1 MMALINH
8 QCAACFFETDERY
21 ERWDVVCIRTSPPVT
36 HCDCD
41 FTTDANLYHARVE
54 TRGLKFNFRVTCD
67 PIFCF
72 VHIVSFE
79 LVSGD
84 TVTVSVRPQG
94 STVNRYRFS
103 AVSPQGSVDTGCLS
117 VGLRASD
124 SLDTLRIEKKL
135 NLNGQPSTVVGH
147 TQQMQIEF
155 SWHFAV
161 LDVMFNFLD
170 DANETGMLLINPQV
184 ATAHAKGHAA

>member
-1 MMALINH
+1 MRELRLRL
-8 QCAACFFETDERY
+8 QLE
-21 ERWDVVCIRTSPPVT
+21 S
-36 HCDCD
+36 
-41 FTTDANLYHARVE
+41 LE
-54 TRGLKFNFRVTCD
+54 TRGLKVQFSCDMCD

-72 VHIVSFE
+72 VQIVSYE

-84 TVTVSVRPQG
+84 TVRVSVRPQG

-147 TQQMQIEF
+147 THQMQIEF
-155 SWHFAV
+155 
-161 LDVMFNFLD
+161 FL
-170 DANETGMLLINPQV
+170 ALCCVRRHVQFS
-184 ATAHAKGHAA
+184 

>member
-1 MMALINH
+1 
-8 QCAACFFETDERY
+8 
-21 ERWDVVCIRTSPPVT
+21 
-36 HCDCD
+36 
-41 FTTDANLYHARVE
+41 
-54 TRGLKFNFRVTCD
+54 
-67 PIFCF
+67 
-72 VHIVSFE
+72 
-79 LVSGD
+79 
-84 TVTVSVRPQG
+84 
-94 STVNRYRFS
+94 
-103 AVSPQGSVDTGCLS
+103 LS

-161 LDVMFNFLD
+161 LGVMFNFLD

-184 ATAHAKGHAA
+184 ATAHAKGHAAKPRDPWCERIHTNWRHHHHQVKDAVKLAELAVVASPLARLCAQSVDCRNQKMWRSDVQ

>member
-1 MMALINH
+1 M
-8 QCAACFFETDERY
+8 
-21 ERWDVVCIRTSPPVT
+21 
-36 HCDCD
+36 
-41 FTTDANLYHARVE
+41 YHARVE

-84 TVTVSVRPQG
+84 TVRVSVRPQG

-161 LDVMFNFLD
+161 LGVMFNFLD
-170 DANETGMLLINPQV
+170 DANETGM
-184 ATAHAKGHAA
+184 HS

>member
-1 MMALINH
+1 
-8 QCAACFFETDERY
+8 
-21 ERWDVVCIRTSPPVT
+21 
-36 HCDCD
+36 
-41 FTTDANLYHARVE
+41 
-54 TRGLKFNFRVTCD
+54 
-67 PIFCF
+67 
-72 VHIVSFE
+72 
-79 LVSGD
+79 
-84 TVTVSVRPQG
+84 
-94 STVNRYRFS
+94 
-103 AVSPQGSVDTGCLS
+103 LS

-161 LDVMFNFLD
+161 LGVMFNFLD

-184 ATAHAKGHAA
+184 GTRQGPRRETA